1 MLVPKHQWYISARVQ
16 LEHGEYPLLIVWA
29 GIVGKV
35 FEAMRWTRSIAPV
48 RVNLQTNLIRE
59 YLRERRQPFGVDFGP
74 EGLETHVREQ
84 RQMADSTR
92 RAPQRLPTAQRGGH
106 GRAVW

>member
-1 MLVPKHQWYISARVQ
+1 MQ
-16 LEHGEYPLLIVWA
+16 LERGKYPLLIVWA
-29 GIVGKV
+29 GVVGKV

-74 EGLETHVREQ
+74 KGLETHVREQ

-92 RAPQRLPTAQRGGH
+92 RAPQRFPTDQRGGH